1 MNTNRFHRPSDGR
14 RNDERPGLHRVPQ
27 CGPPSA
33 SRTPP
38 SERAHTHAPSATSG
52 FGSPYCTRVS
62 LERKDPSET
71 LPVATRASCLRD
83 SLAARISRARF
94 ASAEDAGRG
103 CFLQDAGAFSRLSP
117 RGQMPIS
124 GGPAL
129 VPAVNLIAYLH
140 PGPPARTHAPL
151 HTLWP
156 SLSLVS
162 PLPTHGRDTQSPPS
176 IPSFVHVTA
185 GASSDRCS
193 LERRLHAI
201 RVACLSA
208 ERPMPMSSQEKLGI
222 PCSVAAATQ
231 SFHIIA
237 TAPCALTADGPEK
250 SVGMHAASEKASA
263 STGFLPTA
271 ILCISLE

>member
-1 MNTNRFHRPSDGR
+1 MSVPDCTASHSAAHHRLLGR
-14 RNDERPGLHRVPQ
+14 RRANGRTRMLRPPRP
-27 CGPPSA
+27 A
-33 SRTPP
+33 SVLRIV
-38 SERAHTHAPSATSG
+38 
-52 FGSPYCTRVS
+52 RVS
-62 LERKDPSET
+62 HSSAKTRPRPFPLPPAQAVSET
-71 LPVATRASCLRD
+71 RSPPG
-83 SLAARISRARF
+83 SRARAF
-94 ASAEDAGRG
+94 RERGGRERG
-103 CFLQDAGAFSRLSP
+103 CFLQDTGAFSRLSP

-129 VPAVNLIAYLH
+129 VPAVNLVAYLH
-140 PGPPARTHAPL
+140 PGPPARTRAPL
-151 HTLWP
+151 HPLWP

-162 PLPTHGRDTQSPPS
+162 SLPAHGRDTQSPPL

-237 TAPCALTADGPEK
+237 TAPCVSTADAPEK

-263 STGFLPTA
+263 ATGFLPTA

>member
-1 MNTNRFHRPSDGR
+1 MSVPDCTASHSAAHHRLLGR
-14 RNDERPGLHRVPQ
+14 RRANGSVRHVRLRLSVLYACLTQAQRPVR
-27 CGPPSA
+27 
-33 SRTPP
+33 
-38 SERAHTHAPSATSG
+38 
-52 FGSPYCTRVS
+52 
-62 LERKDPSET
+62 DPS
-71 LPVATRASCLRD
+71 LCHPRKLSPKLARRPDLARAFRE
-83 SLAARISRARF
+83 R
-94 ASAEDAGRG
+94 GGHG

-124 GGPAL
+124 GEPAL
-129 VPAVNLIAYLH
+129 VPAVNLVAYLH

-156 SLSLVS
+156 SLSVVS
-162 PLPTHGRDTQSPPS
+162 SLPAHGRDTQSPPW

-185 GASSDRCS
+185 GASSERCS

-208 ERPMPMSSQEKLGI
+208 ERPMPMSSREKLGI

-237 TAPCALTADGPEK
+237 TAPCAFTADAPEK

-263 STGFLPTA
+263 ATGFLPTA